1 MENKKLG
8 FNDTERFYAVHNDNN
23 TADEIVP
30 PGGFYP
36 YFTVVTIGELF
47 SSITTILNDTRY
59 YAIQNH
65 LESYS
70 LHYLGY
76 FLPHRWIYQRT
87 RRSRQTLQNFGRRH
101 ELGNWVSIRKEPQKC
116 DSSLDGK

>member
-36 YFTVVTIGELF
+36 YFTVVSIGELF
-47 SSITTILNDTRY
+47 SCITTILNDTRY

-76 FLPHRWIYQRT
+76 FCPADGFIKESGEAVKLSKILEDAMSWGTGCQ
-87 RRSRQTLQNFGRRH
+87 FGR
-101 ELGNWVSIRKEPQKC
+101 
-116 DSSLDGK
+116 SLKNATQA